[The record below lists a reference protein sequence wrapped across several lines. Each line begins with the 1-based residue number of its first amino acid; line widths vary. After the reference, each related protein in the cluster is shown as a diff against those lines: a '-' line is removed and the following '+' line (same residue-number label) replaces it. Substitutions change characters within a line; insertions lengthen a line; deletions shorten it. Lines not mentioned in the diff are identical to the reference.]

1 MIDTRLRKNV
11 QPGFDLLGKGL
22 SKTGLTPN
30 AITIMAFIIGL
41 VAALSVAYGYTI
53 LALILLWLSG
63 LLDVLDGTVARLT
76 VQSTKLG
83 AYLDLIFDRVVEGT
97 MILGFYALMPD
108 LVWPILIFYVG
119 AMFNFTTFL
128 VAASLF
134 KNDGQ
139 KSMHYDIGILERT
152 ETFILFSLLML
163 FPNLAFILLMVFN
176 ILMILTGILR
186 FRRVVIW
193 QKAEN

>member
-1 MIDTRLRKNV
+1 MIDTRLRKKV
-11 QPGFDLLGKGL
+11 QPGFDLLGKTL

-30 AITIMAFIIGL
+30 AITTIAFIIG
-41 VAALSVAYGYTI
+41 VTAAIAVAYGYVI
-53 LALILLWLSG
+53 LALVLLWLSG

-76 VQSTKLG
+76 GQSSKLG
-83 AYLDLIFDRVVEGT
+83 AYLDLIFDRVVEGS
-97 MILGFYALMPD
+97 MMLGFYALMPD

-128 VAASLF
+128 VAANLF

-193 QKAEN
+193 QKTES

>member
-1 MIDTRLRKNV
+1 MIDTRLRSKV

-22 SKTGLTPN
+22 SATGLTPN
-30 AITIMAFIIGL
+30 AVTVIAFIIG
-41 VAALSVAYGYTI
+41 I
-53 LALILLWLSG
+53 LAGVSTGFGFIIPAVVLLWLSG

-76 VQSTKLG
+76 GKSSKLG
-83 AYLDLIFDRVVEGT
+83 AYLDLIFDRLVEGT
-97 MILGFYALMPD
+97 MILGFYAWIPE

-128 VAASLF
+128 VAATLF
-134 KNDGQ
+134 KNEGK

-152 ETFILFSLLML
+152 ETFILFTLML
-163 FPNLAFILLMVFN
+163 LLPSMAYWLLMVFN

-193 QKAEN
+193 QKTI